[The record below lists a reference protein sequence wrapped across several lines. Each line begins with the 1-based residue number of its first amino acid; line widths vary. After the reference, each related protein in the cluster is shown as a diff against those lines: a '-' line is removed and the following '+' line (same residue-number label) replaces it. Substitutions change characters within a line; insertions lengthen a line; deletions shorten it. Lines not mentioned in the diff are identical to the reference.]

1 MGKRVN
7 FRDFFKF
14 DAAKQAGEVWEEG
27 VRQARFN
34 PWTFFGPLIII
45 VVVFCAYHS
54 FYTVPLGSQA
64 LLFRFGKFIGST
76 EEGLHFKAPWTE
88 VVRFDVREIRRF
100 EFGEKTEIPG
110 MRYRTDDSEQKMV
123 TADTKILLIS
133 WVAQWRI
140 ADPYQY
146 YITNNVDSEG
156 NLRFISGNTQRSQRV
171 SNFITDLDGNLRLI
185 AGLAEADFRK
195 EVASMNYEEILTTG
209 KVALSANARNRIT
222 NTYDQ
227 LGIGITI
234 VDVLISEV
242 RVPPSVQPSYNDV
255 ETAKQAKASAI
266 NEAEAYANKTIEEAR
281 GRAQVAVNNSEAY
294 KVNQVA
300 DATAV
305 SSRLMSLNEMFVM
318 NPNLVR
324 TNLWYENIEDVL
336 SRLNIIFVDGSNTS
350 NIFLGEVPI
359 ITTR

>member
-1 MGKRVN
+1 MIKN

-14 DAAKQAGEVWEEG
+14 GGVKQNGEVWEEG
-27 VRQARFN
+27 TRQTRFN
-34 PWTFFGPLIII
+34 PWTVIGPLVA
-45 VVVFCAYHS
+45 VVVALCAYHS

-64 LLFRFGKFIGST
+64 LLFSFGRYADTT
-76 EEGLHFKAPWTE
+76 EEGLHFKLPWKK

-100 EFGEKTEIPG
+100 EFGETTEITG
-110 MRYRTDDSEQKMV
+110 LRYRADESEQKMV
-123 TADTKILLIS
+123 TADTKIVLIS

-140 ADPYQY
+140 ANPLQY
-146 YITNNVDSEG
+146 YITNNVDSE
-156 NLRFISGNTQRSQRV
+156 
-171 SNFITDLDGNLRLI
+171 GNLRLI

-209 KVALSANARNRIT
+209 QVALSANARNRIT
-222 NTYDQ
+222 NTFDQ
-227 LGIGITI
+227 LGIGVTI

-281 GRAQVAVNNSEAY
+281 GMAQVAVNNAEAY
-294 KVNQVA
+294 KVNKVA

-305 SSRLMSLNEMFVM
+305 SARLASLNEMFVM

-324 TNLWYENIEDVL
+324 TNLWYENMEDTL
-336 SRLNIIFVDGSNTS
+336 RRLNIIFVDGSNNS